1 MMTARNCQS
10 VRGIKLTANIYVSS
24 CCERNVLLMGEI
36 TFVSYTSQSIEKSAQ
51 AIAMP
56 IYKFNKHNSNMSV
69 EKKFHLGTLFYIQ
82 NQEVNIEPL

>member
-10 VRGIKLTANIYVSS
+10 VRGVKQYHKQLLS

-51 AIAMP
+51 VIAMP
-56 IYKFNKHNSNMSV
+56 IYKFNNHNSNVSV
-69 EKKFHLGTLFYIQ
+69 EKNFHLGTLFIFK
-82 NQEVNIEPL
+82 IRR

>member
-10 VRGIKLTANIYVSS
+10 VRGIKQYHKQLSS

-56 IYKFNKHNSNMSV
+56 IYKFNKHNSYLSV
-69 EKKFHLGTLFYIQ
+69 EKNFHLGTLLFFSGLAP
-82 NQEVNIEPL
+82 NPT